1 MLWSHPLSLQT
12 QAPIPT
18 FYRTFSRCCFC
29 IFFQPSKRVPHALK
43 RNPESDSFYHLD
55 NNDDED
61 CFPRKFS
68 SDHSDVVVVDG
79 DDEDVRAVLGASEIY
94 CLLRQFLWRQMTA
107 ERRRL
112 TNDPLCQ
119 IYLSIYSLSCQI
131 NSLSLSDCRIKQNT
145 YINQF

>member
-1 MLWSHPLSLQT
+1 MTMKIVGAAH
-12 QAPIPT
+12 
-18 FYRTFSRCCFC
+18 
-29 IFFQPSKRVPHALK
+29 
-43 RNPESDSFYHLD
+43 
-55 NNDDED
+55 
-61 CFPRKFS
+61 CFPRQFS

-107 ERRRL
+107 ERRLL

-131 NSLSLSDCRIKQNT
+131 NSLSLSDYQIKQNT
-145 YINQF
+145 YINLFSVRFLSIYSLAPLPCQINSLSLSDRAKYLYMRYKYLIYTHPCVHF

>member
-1 MLWSHPLSLQT
+1 MT
-12 QAPIPT
+12 A
-18 FYRTFSRCCFC
+18 Y
-29 IFFQPSKRVPHALK
+29 
-43 RNPESDSFYHLD
+43 YLD

-61 CFPRKFS
+61 CFPRQFS

-79 DDEDVRAVLGASEIY
+79 DDEDVQAVLGASEIY

-119 IYLSIYSLSCQI
+119 IYLSIYSLAPLPCQI
-131 NSLSLSDCRIKQNT
+131 NSLSLSDLPQYIYLSLCRSRYSFTLTGGNFAFSLSHHIKTNT
-145 YINQF
+145 LLSKVLRMQIIKFTVKL